1 MMNRA
6 YLSYDMKLVI
16 SVMNK
21 HFGSLFIK
29 DKNEYCHDKVT
40 QVYLKINV

>member
-1 MMNRA
+1 MI
-6 YLSYDMKLVI
+6 VI
-16 SVMNK
+16 HQTCYFSMMNK
-21 HFGSLFIK
+21 HLESLFIK